1 MKIVTVDIETL
12 HLDKNNA
19 RIHNQRN
26 LEAIGGS
33 IDEFGQV
40 EPLVVQKSTGRV
52 IGGNGRLE
60 VLRKQGA
67 QTVEIVEVDLD
78 DKKSTALGL
87 ALNRTAELADWDTV
101 TLQELTT
108 GLEDFNLEGIGFDSA
123 ELDSIL
129 GELEE
134 EPRAEPPEEFPEDD
148 VIPHTPAVT
157 KKVDIVT
164 IGNHVLICGDCIEEM
179 KALEDNSIDAICTD
193 PPYGIGMMVMKWDCD
208 VPGADFAKE
217 ALRVLKPGGH
227 LVAFAATRTVHRL
240 TVALEDAG
248 FEIRDLLSWLTW
260 QGFPKSHNISIQID
274 KRAGLMEDRG
284 KGHSAYAVGDN
295 FQDRDLQDPKAP
307 NEELPEYR
315 AKTPEAK
322 QWKGWGTALKPA
334 QEPAILC
341 RKPIEGNIAAN
352 VVKWGTGGLNVDA
365 CRVPDGDPAW
375 PGPENTKVP
384 KGRYPANV
392 YHCPKVSR
400 SEREEGCEDLQGR
413 TGAEAVKRKANT
425 AGLKNPRAG
434 AGRTAAHVKNHHP
447 TVKPQNL
454 MRWLVRLI
462 TPPGGTVLEPFAG
475 SGTTLLAAERENCK
489 SIGIEREPE
498 YCDIARARLTAIN
511 GNA

>member
-1 MKIVTVDIETL
+1 
-12 HLDKNNA
+12 
-19 RIHNQRN
+19 
-26 LEAIGGS
+26 
-33 IDEFGQV
+33 
-40 EPLVVQKSTGRV
+40 
-52 IGGNGRLE
+52 
-60 VLRKQGA
+60 
-67 QTVEIVEVDLD
+67 
-78 DKKSTALGL
+78 
-87 ALNRTAELADWDTV
+87 
-101 TLQELTT
+101 
-108 GLEDFNLEGIGFDSA
+108 
-123 ELDSIL
+123 
-129 GELEE
+129 
-134 EPRAEPPEEFPEDD
+134 
-148 VIPHTPAVT
+148 
-157 KKVDIVT
+157 
-164 IGNHVLICGDCIEEM
+164 
-179 KALEDNSIDAICTD
+179 
-193 PPYGIGMMVMKWDCD
+193 
-208 VPGADFAKE
+208 
-217 ALRVLKPGGH
+217 
-227 LVAFAATRTVHRL
+227 
-240 TVALEDAG
+240 
-248 FEIRDLLSWLTW
+248 
-260 QGFPKSHNISIQID
+260 
-274 KRAGLMEDRG
+274 MEDRG

-322 QWKGWGTALKPA
+322 QWKGWGTALQPA

-365 CRVPDGDPAW
+365 CRIPDGDPAW